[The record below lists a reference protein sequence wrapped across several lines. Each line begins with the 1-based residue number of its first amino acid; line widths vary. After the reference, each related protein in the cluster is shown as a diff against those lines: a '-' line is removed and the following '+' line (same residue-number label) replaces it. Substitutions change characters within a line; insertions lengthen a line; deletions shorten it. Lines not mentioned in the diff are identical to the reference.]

1 MFFVSRRKDLMQ
13 PIGLQIDDFCGHEKT
28 YIPFNSFS
36 SALIVGNRDGDDRRS
51 NGSGKTT
58 IFSAIKY
65 CLFNQID
72 FSTLDKVIRRGT
84 EKCRVI
90 FDCKSSLDN
99 EVYRIERS
107 KHIKLGSEVR
117 LFKFV
122 KLKKKKKLSWDFNFF
137 YLNFL
142 KNNFKDKTAA
152 TNKETEKEIA
162 KIIKINY

>member
-90 FDCKSSLDN
+90 FDFKSSLDN

-117 LFKFV
+117 LFKLV
-122 KLKKKKKLSWDFNFF
+122 
-137 YLNFL
+137 
-142 KNNFKDKTAA
+142 NNAFEDKTAA

-162 KIIKINY
+162 KIIKINYKTFCNSVLISQSDITN